1 VTHLGDRIAALA
13 DGELSHAERDRA
25 LAHVA
30 GCASC
35 RTALDEQRAVRMLL
49 AAATVPEPAPDTVAT
64 LLSLAA
70 PGGPLPPRSR
80 HMPQGPV
87 VPDLPPPGRLT
98 SRLNRPWGRAADG
111 QRPASRDSRDSR
123 RPGDRA
129 ASRVR
134 RVRVASAGALSVAG
148 LVLGTAFVAGGT
160 AGQAPAV
167 VPPVSQLSVEHGR
180 TAGAVT
186 VGDPGFGLMAG
197 LSGTP
202 RPSASLETTSSRR

>member
-1 VTHLGDRIAALA
+1 MTHLGDRIAALA

-35 RTALDEQRAVRMLL
+35 RAALEEQRAVRLLL
-49 AAATVPEPAPDTVAT
+49 ASAAVPEPAPETVAT

-70 PGGPLPPRSR
+70 PGGPLPPRARS
-80 HMPQGPV
+80 MPQGPV
-87 VPDLPPPGRLT
+87 VPDLPPPRRLG
-98 SRLNRPWGRAADG
+98 RPWGRHADG
-111 QRPASRDSRDSR
+111 QRPARRDSR

-202 RPSASLETTSSRR
+202 RPSAGVATTSSRR